1 MQFVKIDIYISSKGL
16 HIRYVINNCVFFAF
30 FQGKSFNI
38 CLIIV
43 CLHIN
48 LAITRYTCSH
58 CNLMEEVP
66 VHKIIR
72 YARVCATCGDLYG
85 GDIENCC
92 FCNKKIRDLC
102 RDACGWYLQIYH
114 NISELYWWINYQEK
128 IQHVHVDIQQRQ
140 KTQ

>member
-1 MQFVKIDIYISSKGL
+1 VKTYNDKANIEGFSLKKSKE
-16 HIRYVINNCVFFAF
+16 HASV
-30 FQGKSFNI
+30 
-38 CLIIV
+38 
-43 CLHIN
+43 N

-102 RDACGWYLQIYH
+102 RDACG
-114 NISELYWWINYQEK
+114 
-128 IQHVHVDIQQRQ
+128 
-140 KTQ
+140 